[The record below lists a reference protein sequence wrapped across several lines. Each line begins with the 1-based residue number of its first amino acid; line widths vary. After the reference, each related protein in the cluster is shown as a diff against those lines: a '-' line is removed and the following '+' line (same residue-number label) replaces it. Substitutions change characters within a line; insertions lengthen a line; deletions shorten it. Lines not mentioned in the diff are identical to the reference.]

1 MSEASNATGDQSKE
15 IVLDIDAPIATVTIN
30 RAHDENRLTRANLE
44 RLGEIA
50 ETLKA
55 SDDVQAV
62 LITGAGGEI
71 FSHGLLNPAIRASLS
86 KDEVI
91 ETVVL
96 ANTVLDAIEAL
107 PQIVI
112 AVINGS
118 IRAGATELA
127 LACDIRLVADH
138 ATLALPEAKWGGFP
152 GAGAPHRLPL
162 VVGHGRALEL
172 ICTGREIDAATMARI
187 GFAEY
192 AYPAGALWDA
202 AMEMARQ
209 IGANGPLATRGAKAI
224 MRVRREP
231 GFKAARELSDTL
243 RRELEW
249 SHDVDEGMAAAR
261 ENRAPKFTGR

>member
-1 MSEASNATGDQSKE
+1 MSESKSLAGDQSKE
-15 IVLDIDAPIATVTIN
+15 IILDIDAPVATITID
-30 RAHDENRLTRANLE
+30 RADDENRLTRANLE

-50 ETLKA
+50 EILKA
-55 SDDVQAV
+55 SNDVQAV

-202 AMEMARQ
+202 AMEIAHQ

-231 GFKAARELSDTL
+231 GFKAARELSDAL